1 MGERKVAEPITIQK
15 LIDASLDSDS
25 LEVVV
30 NGDENTDVTTR
41 LGESYPTVKKAINL
55 MTQAGIGFTAF
66 ETKALMT
73 ASSLV
78 NGAYAVVTNDIT
90 ANLGIYLK
98 KSGAWTLTPWNN
110 FTNLDSLKINSGK
123 VFPFRNLQRNGI
135 TKPSNQHFMNAIL
148 NVSVVNAKADSYYQL
163 TYYANGNTGSSPDGN
178 GWRITCFNSSTF
190 STASEPVR
198 IVEWNAL
205 QTQPKAGA
213 IDTVV
218 VTATTGE
225 IITITIDSS
234 KLPARGIAISS
245 TGETNDGY
253 SDIIDPSNYLL
264 TKDGAKEDL
273 AVIDSLKI
281 NSGKT
286 LPLKKVTRG
295 TINNPSQ
302 TAWVDAMLGATVT
315 NAKKGF
321 YYQVSYYSNGNTAFL
336 PDGSGW
342 ILTKIAIADYISN
355 TGTGTALVNQRT
367 AQTVLKANSVDT
379 INITASTGEV
389 FNFTVDTSKLP
400 ASGSAIVSNAS
411 QYNGYSD
418 IIDPSNYY
426 YTATD
431 ATPVTPSMG
440 SMATT
445 LTSAG
450 LLTLNYFDG
459 NQYQFV
465 FGKNGF
471 NNLPNFISFAKT
483 LNSGVS
489 WINISEGS
497 SDWLPPINM
506 AAKTNGDGVTNKYY
520 TGGNHGSDGGSGGA
534 QTARNVFYDVKI
546 DGVSKT
552 TYSGFSQRI
561 DITIVNEL
569 MAYNTITLGRYVLR
583 ETYRLVIID
592 GVITITAQRT
602 PLEPVSIS
610 IDNGI
615 QGIVGYFRDTYLV
628 LDGKDIT
635 RQVEGVEANGWT
647 SGTKLDNP
655 KAWATIF
662 HGSDAQLVLWMDRG
676 YGAGDGRYVTD
687 TSPYI
692 RHGELGNRKLYNAV
706 VAGGSF
712 DFAANESYKWRGGVH
727 VKSIAKKPT
736 ASDSMFM
743 AGDNRIIA
751 YSAIDYMTV

>member
-1 MGERKVAEPITIQK
+1 MAEPITIQK

-25 LEVVV
+25 LEVLV
-30 NGDENTDVTTR
+30 NGDENTDVNTR
-41 LGESYPTVKKAINL
+41 LGESYPSAKKAIKEMFENGGL
-55 MTQAGIGFTAF
+55 PATPF

-73 ASSLV
+73 ASSLAD
-78 NGAYAVVTNDIT
+78 GTYAVVTNDVT
-90 ANLGIYLK
+90 TSNGVYLK
-98 KSGAWTLTPWNN
+98 KSGVWNLVPWNN
-110 FTNLDSLKINSGK
+110 FNNLDSLRINGGK
-123 VFPFRNLQRNGI
+123 VFPFKTLTRDGI
-135 TKPSNQHFMNAIL
+135 TKPSNQYFVDTVL
-148 NVSVVNAKADSYYQL
+148 NVSVINAKANSYYQL
-163 TYYANGNTGSSPDGN
+163 AYYANGNTGASPDGN
-178 GWRITCFNSSTF
+178 GWRIKRFDAATF
-190 STASEPVR
+190 STASVANN
-198 IVEWNAL
+198 IVQWDEL

-218 VTATTGE
+218 VTAASGE
-225 IITITIDSS
+225 IISITLDTS
-234 KLPARGIAISS
+234 KLPVRGTAVTSASS
-245 TGETNDGY
+245 TNDGY

-273 AVIDSLKI
+273 ALIDSLKI
-281 NSGKT
+281 NNGKT
-286 LPLKKVTRG
+286 LPLRKVTRG
-295 TINNPSQ
+295 TISNPSQ
-302 TAWVDAMLGATVT
+302 TAWVDALLGATVT
-315 NAKKGF
+315 NAEKGF
-321 YYQVSYYSNGNTAFL
+321 YYQVSFYSNGNTGFL

-355 TGTGTALVNQRT
+355 TGTGTAIVSHRT
-367 AQTVLKANSVDT
+367 AQTVLKASSIDT

-400 ASGSAIVSNAS
+400 DRGIPIVSNAA
-411 QYNGYSD
+411 QYDGYSD

-431 ATPVTPSMG
+431 ATPITPSAG

-450 LLTLNYFDG
+450 LLTLSYFDG
-459 NQYQFV
+459 NQYQFI

-471 NNLPNFISFAKT
+471 NELPNFISFAKT
-483 LNSGVS
+483 LNSGAS
-489 WINISEGS
+489 WVNISEGS
-497 SDWLPPINM
+497 SDWLPPIKM
-506 AAKTNGDGVTNKYY
+506 AAKTNGDGVTDIFY
-520 TGGNHGSDGGSGGA
+520 TGGNHGSDGGAGGDK
-534 QTARNVFYDVKI
+534 TARNVFYDVKI

-552 TYSGFSQRI
+552 TYSGFSNRI

-569 MAYNTITLGRYVLR
+569 MAYNTVTLGRYVLR

-610 IDNGI
+610 TDNGI
-615 QGIVGYFRDTYLV
+615 QGIIGYFKDTYLV
-628 LDGKDIT
+628 LDGKDVT
-635 RQVEGVEANGWT
+635 RQVEGSQADGWT
-647 SGTKLDNP
+647 SGTKLANP

-662 HGSDAQLVLWMDRG
+662 HGSDAQLTLWMDRS

-687 TSPYI
+687 DSPYI
-692 RHGELGNRKLYNAV
+692 RHGSLGNRKIYNAV
-706 VAGGSF
+706 VFGDNF

-727 VKSIAKKPT
+727 VKSITKKPT

-743 AGDNRIIA
+743 ANGNRIIA
-751 YSAIDYMTV
+751 YSAVDYTTV